1 MNNMIPKWC
10 KRTLLLLTIISLP
23 CAASSKVPEVPKDK
37 PKWSIGVTSP
47 SFYPVRVNK
56 AYGINDQEDWTSVLF
71 SYSQLSNFN
80 NLKNIQRWFPN
91 YDGFG
96 IALSS
101 QVGVAPAQ
109 MGGTNH
115 LPDSIY
121 VYWTSMHDL
130 KFYVT
135 KFDVSDKIK
144 ALMLKKNSYRS
155 NGSDIPCYINNF
167 VLGLLPDGRAKMWLS
182 GCFDYIYVGELAP
195 FKVMQE
201 DYEGRK
207 ANKLI
212 TAPQYFTAIE
222 KQASDLGQSLFPI
235 PWTKVNK
242 VYKRDRYTINSI
254 NDYND
259 QGELIN
265 PKVEPVKPEPL
276 KPSYRCWDD
285 KPPVPD
291 RPIKLDKSSPQYA
304 MQRLLW
310 NYSPDLIGQIPAS
323 DSTLNDAW
331 NEATRKGLDQDHTQ
345 TWVLARLVALS
356 DYPLDKLYKEL
367 KVTEKGQKS
376 IKQYVDEMCL

>member
-1 MNNMIPKWC
+1 MIQKWC
-10 KRTLLLLTIISLP
+10 KRTLLLLAIISLP
-23 CAASSKVPEVPKDK
+23 CVAFSQVPEVPKDK
-37 PKWSIGVTSP
+37 MKWRIGVTAP
-47 SFYPVRVNK
+47 SFYPIYVSKSYGVNE
-56 AYGINDQEDWTSVLF
+56 QEDWTSILFNHTAVLRRI
-71 SYSQLSNFN
+71 SLSNTQEW
-80 NLKNIQRWFPN
+80 LSD

-96 IALSS
+96 TALNSLTIDF
-101 QVGVAPAQ
+101 PYQ

-144 ALMLKKNSYRS
+144 ALMLRKKYRRH
-155 NGSDIPCYINNF
+155 NGKERSCYTNDF
-167 VLGLLPDGRAKMWLS
+167 VLGLLPNGHAKVWLY
-182 GCFDYIYVGELAP
+182 GCLDYIYVGELEP
-195 FKVMQE
+195 FKIMQQ
-201 DYEGRK
+201 DYQGVK
-207 ANKLI
+207 ATELSET
-212 TAPQYFTAIE
+212 TAFFKTIE
-222 KQASDLGQSLFPI
+222 KQANDLGYSLFPI
-235 PWTKVNK
+235 PWDKVNK
-242 VYKRDRYTINSI
+242 TYWRKDITHVYSI

-259 QGELIN
+259 QGDLIN
-265 PKVEPVKPEPL
+265 PRGEPVKPEPQ

-331 NEATRKGLDQDHTQ
+331 NEATRKGLEQDHTQ